1 MFYDIYAVRNYG
13 FLFYGVMIATI
24 MATGNALL
32 FCWCFGFPWI
42 GFLFK
47 KFLRKVHGL
56 DYTYFSPLVLH
67 FSS

>member
-32 FCWCFGFPWI
+32 FLLVFWVPLDRI
-42 GFLFK
+42 SVQ
-47 KFLRKVHGL
+47 KV
-56 DYTYFSPLVLH
+56 SV
-67 FSS
+67 